1 MVSHLVLMKPRPD
14 LTADERR
21 ALVAAFETA
30 TRNIPSVRRVRIG
43 QRVLHGAGY
52 EAVQPDLAD
61 YLITIEFE
69 DLEGLKAYLNHP
81 EHERLGRLFN
91 DSLAAGGVYD
101 FEMLS
106 DDGVKRLV

>member
-30 TRNIPSVRRVRIG
+30 TRSIPSVRRVSIG
-43 QRVLHGAGY
+43 QRLLHGAGY
-52 EAVQPDLAD
+52 ETVQPDLAD

-81 EHERLGRLFN
+81 AHELLGRRFN
-91 DSLAAGGVYD
+91 DSLAAAGVYD

-106 DDGVKRLV
+106 DDDLKRLA